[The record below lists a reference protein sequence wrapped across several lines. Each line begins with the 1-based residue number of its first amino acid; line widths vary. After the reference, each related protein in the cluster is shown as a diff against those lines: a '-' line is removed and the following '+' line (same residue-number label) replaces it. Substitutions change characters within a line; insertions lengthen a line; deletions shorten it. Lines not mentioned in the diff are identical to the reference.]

1 MSLRLGFV
9 IHPSRDVSEPLS
21 ELHEWAQ
28 RHGAQLGQ
36 VLSDGQTRRV
46 GEPIAAADCDL
57 LVSIG
62 GDGTMLAAIR
72 AGMLAGRPVLGVA
85 CGSLGV
91 LTRVAPGN
99 VAAALDRFWGEDW
112 VARELPGL
120 EILREGHAPVLALND
135 LSIVRNGIGQI
146 RVAAHVDGVLAGR
159 IAGDGLVVATP
170 LGSSAYSLASG
181 GPLLALDTGGYV
193 LTPLPTHGGS
203 VPPLVVGPG
212 ARVMLDIGGGYGGA
226 RLEVDGQID
235 AAAPERLE
243 IALRPAVARLVA
255 FADDEPL
262 LAVLRRRGIVVD
274 SPRIVVDDERTA
286 GLPPA

>member
-72 AGMLAGRPVLGVA
+72 AGM
-85 CGSLGV
+85 LGV